1 MQCNLNWI
9 INQTY
14 IFEIRQLYNRKNL
27 ITHQAPIICPICKRS
42 DRVVTDPESGEI
54 VCSNCGMVISDKM
67 QDIDRPERRLFLSS
81 EQERNNNNSRIR
93 TGAPLS
99 LARHDMGLSTII
111 GRTDKDASGHKIDT
125 EIRSTMERLRIQ
137 DYRIQLHTPT
147 DQNLKQAFDQL
158 DIIKDKLGLSDS
170 IVEKTAYIYR
180 KAQERGFS
188 RGRSISVVLN
198 ASVYIACREIGISR
212 TLKDIATISNVK
224 YKFLTRTYRRLV
236 FELDYKIP
244 VVDLMKC
251 IARVANKT
259 NLSEK
264 TKRKAIDIVN
274 DITTKNEIFSD
285 GKDPMGL
292 AATILYL
299 SCLKTGENIT
309 QEYISNAA
317 GVRGVTLRNR
327 LKDLRSQL
335 QVDSPSK

>member
-1 MQCNLNWI
+1 
-9 INQTY
+9 
-14 IFEIRQLYNRKNL
+14 
-27 ITHQAPIICPICKRS
+27 
-42 DRVVTDPESGEI
+42 
-54 VCSNCGMVISDKM
+54 MVISDKM
-67 QDIDRPERRLFLSS
+67 QDIDRTERRVFLSS

-93 TGAPLS
+93 TGSPLS

-137 DYRIQLHTPT
+137 DFRIQTHTPA

-158 DIIKDKLGLSDS
+158 DIMKDKLGLSDS

-224 YKFLTRTYRRLV
+224 YKFLTRTYRQLV

-244 VVDLMKC
+244 VVDLTKC
-251 IARVANKT
+251 IAKVANKT

-264 TKRKAIDIVN
+264 TKRKAIDIMN

-292 AATILYL
+292 AATILYI
-299 SCLKTGENIT
+299 SCTETGEKIK

-327 LKDLRSQL
+327 LKYLRSQL
-335 QVDSPSK
+335 QLDSPSK

>member
-9 INQTY
+9 TSQTY
-14 IFEIRQLYNRKNL
+14 IFEIRQLCNRKNL
-27 ITHQAPIICPICKRS
+27 ITQQAPIICPICKRS

-54 VCSNCGMVISDKM
+54 VCGNCGMVISDKM
-67 QDIDRPERRLFLSS
+67 QDIDRTERRVFLSS

-93 TGAPLS
+93 TGSPLS

-125 EIRSTMERLRIQ
+125 EIRSTMERLRTQ
-137 DYRIQLHTPT
+137 DFKTQNYTST
-147 DQNLKQAFDQL
+147 DKNLKQAFDQL
-158 DIIKDKLGLSDS
+158 DILKDKLGLSDS
-170 IVEKTAYIYR
+170 MVEKTAYIYR

-188 RGRSISVVLN
+188 RGRSIAAVLD
-198 ASVYIACREIGISR
+198 ASIYIACREIGISR

-224 YKFLTRTYRRLV
+224 YKFLTRTYRLLV

-244 VVDLMKC
+244 VVDLTKC
-251 IARVANKT
+251 IAKVANKT

-264 TKRKAIDIVN
+264 TKRKAIDIMN

-292 AATILYL
+292 AATILYI
-299 SCLKTGENIT
+299 SCTETGEKIK

-317 GVRGVTLRNR
+317 GVRGMTLRNR

-335 QVDSPSK
+335 QLDSPSK